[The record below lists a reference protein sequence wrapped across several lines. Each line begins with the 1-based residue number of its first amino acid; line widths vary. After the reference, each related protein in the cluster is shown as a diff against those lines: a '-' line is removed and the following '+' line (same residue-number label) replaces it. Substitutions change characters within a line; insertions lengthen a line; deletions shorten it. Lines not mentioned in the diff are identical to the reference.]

1 MCGNGCIHDWN
12 SWDEFDLMQI
22 PVVTLSYTPPFP
34 ISVPITPIRNENGE
48 AVSATIFA
56 PGGWSYTVVGN
67 GFDLW
72 SNIQNPGTLFVG
84 MATGAGGRAFQAA
97 FDRTF
102 SATSNLTK
110 LFTEAGN
117 TVPDLYI
124 EDLGVMEIKAGEYV
138 YMTPQLE
145 AQFAA
150 AQAEEAPWYLVV
162 SPETE
167 VAQTVIDNVALT
179 GGEVAVFD
187 AETGALT
194 ALGGGEVS
202 VELLEFLALLGAL

>member
-1 MCGNGCIHDWN
+1 
-12 SWDEFDLMQI
+12 
-22 PVVTLSYTPPFP
+22 
-34 ISVPITPIRNENGE
+34 
-48 AVSATIFA
+48 
-56 PGGWSYTVVGN
+56 
-67 GFDLW
+67 
-72 SNIQNPGTLFVG
+72 